1 MCTVPDCH
9 RSAIA
14 DHQYENS
21 TWTNVQL
28 KWFFL
33 GCVFF
38 MHILSGIHFGVYI
51 QFWERHN
58 THSMTVHYLTGTSK
72 NPFCPCLYIHSFIII
87 LQQNNQPQLL
97 EPFVFRPTHAT
108 DPAMRRFTQPSF
120 NTSELQLQNFAGKL
134 HAHFITC
141 VLHLCILCTERS
153 NIKGLGIITC

>member
-38 MHILSGIHFGVYI
+38 LHILSSIHFGVYF

-72 NPFCPCLYIHSFIII
+72 NPFCPCLYIYIVLSSSCSRITSPNYLNHLFFDPHM
-87 LQQNNQPQLL
+87 PQ
-97 EPFVFRPTHAT
+97 
-108 DPAMRRFTQPSF
+108 TQLWGASP
-120 NTSELQLQNFAGKL
+120 N
-134 HAHFITC
+134 
-141 VLHLCILCTERS
+141 LHLTPVSFSFRTLLVSCMHILLLVYYIYVYSVQREV
-153 NIKGLGIITC
+153 I